1 MDKMKLLNL
10 FIFAFAASL
19 LLQIVFFP
27 PKDTSIV
34 QSWVLLQIKDD
45 NITIPNI
52 PIIEVVN
59 QSTGSITIN
68 PCSDIKISVGTLGEI
83 KNIAEDAPNFC
94 NSVTIAPTETRE
106 ISFAPLYKVFAQQSG
121 KYIVTLN
128 TVYGERIVFFET
140 EKPGMIR
147 TFLSVTV
154 YQPIYNLFV
163 ALLTW
168 IPGHP
173 LGWAIIIVTIIIRL
187 ILLVPQHHMLE
198 WQKKLQKLQPKIKAL
213 QKEYKKD
220 QAALGMKMLELY
232 KTEWVN
238 PLASIVPLLIQMPI
252 LIGLYWVILEINAPS
267 NFYHL
272 YSFFKDFDPTQ
283 IVTVFYGLELSQ
295 VGWLNAIILG
305 ILLWGLQYIQAR
317 LSFAYN
323 DKKKEKEDTKAV
335 TKKDDD
341 ETPEMALDPA
351 VMQKMM
357 LYFFPLII
365 GISAYFFPIGVG
377 LYWFIGTI
385 FVIGQQAYVNRKN

>member
-1 MDKMKLLNL
+1 VL
-10 FIFAFAASL
+10 F
-19 LLQIVFFP
+19 
-27 PKDTSIV
+27 
-34 QSWVLLQIKDD
+34 QIKDD

-59 QSTGSITIN
+59 QSTGSITVN

-198 WQKKLQKLQPKIKAL
+198 
-213 QKEYKKD
+213 
-220 QAALGMKMLELY
+220 
-232 KTEWVN
+232 
-238 PLASIVPLLIQMPI
+238 
-252 LIGLYWVILEINAPS
+252 
-267 NFYHL
+267 
-272 YSFFKDFDPTQ
+272 
-283 IVTVFYGLELSQ
+283 
-295 VGWLNAIILG
+295 
-305 ILLWGLQYIQAR
+305 
-317 LSFAYN
+317 
-323 DKKKEKEDTKAV
+323 
-335 TKKDDD
+335 
-341 ETPEMALDPA
+341 
-351 VMQKMM
+351 
-357 LYFFPLII
+357 
-365 GISAYFFPIGVG
+365 
-377 LYWFIGTI
+377 
-385 FVIGQQAYVNRKN
+385 